1 MDDGRP
7 VLVEVDL
14 AGARN
19 VREAMPEAT
28 LVFLAPPS
36 WEVLVDRLTNR
47 GTEPQEVIDRRLET
61 ARNELAAQ
69 GEFDVVVV
77 NDDLDA
83 TVDELARIL
92 RGA

>member
-1 MDDGRP
+1 M
-7 VLVEVDL
+7 
-14 AGARN
+14 
-19 VREAMPEAT
+19 
-28 LVFLAPPS
+28 
-36 WEVLVDRLTNR
+36 DRLTNR

-69 GEFDVVVV
+69 GEFDVVVL

-92 RGA
+92 HGA